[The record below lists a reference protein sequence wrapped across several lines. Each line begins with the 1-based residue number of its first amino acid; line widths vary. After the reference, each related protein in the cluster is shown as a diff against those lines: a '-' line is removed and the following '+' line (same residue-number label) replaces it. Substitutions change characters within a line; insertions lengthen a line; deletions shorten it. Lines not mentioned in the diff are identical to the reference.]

1 MRSFDSFLRRFFFA
15 YQRSKSAPPSSGLL
29 FAKRNMSSSTA
40 AVLYALTVTTSPVS
54 PGPEDATKKS
64 HHLQAGFTNPW
75 E

>member
-1 MRSFDSFLRRFFFA
+1 MRSFLHRFFCFR
-15 YQRSKSAPPSSGLL
+15 QKPNSAPPSRNSSL
-29 FAKRNMSSSTA
+29 AKRNMSSSTA
-40 AVLYALTVTTSPVS
+40 AVLYALTVTASPAS

>member
-1 MRSFDSFLRRFFFA
+1 MRRFFF
-15 YQRSKSAPPSSGLL
+15 YQRFKSTPPFRVL

-40 AVLYALTVTTSPVS
+40 AVLYALSVTASPVS
-54 PGPEDATKKS
+54 PAPEDATKKS